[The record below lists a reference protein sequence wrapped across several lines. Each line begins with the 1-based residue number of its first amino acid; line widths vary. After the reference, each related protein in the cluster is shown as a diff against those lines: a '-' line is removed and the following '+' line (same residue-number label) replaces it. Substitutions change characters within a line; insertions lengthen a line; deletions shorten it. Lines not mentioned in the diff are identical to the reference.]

1 MRTGLL
7 ETSNHNLNGAT
18 PKSQTSRTLF
28 HQFNMSIFDNH
39 DQSTSSTIT
48 YNPESEQEAWVAIMY
63 ACMAVDG
70 EISDT
75 EIDKMCEQLV
85 LKKLFHNKDIADY
98 YQPVMKAHNLAGS
111 RSMIDNSISKIEH
124 ANRPVLFA
132 LTMEILLADGI
143 LGDNEKKIAEY
154 LSHSLELYPELAKK
168 IVEVL
173 LIKNSGNFII
183 VN

>member
-1 MRTGLL
+1 
-7 ETSNHNLNGAT
+7 
-18 PKSQTSRTLF
+18 
-28 HQFNMSIFDNH
+28 MSIFDTH
-39 DQSTSSTIT
+39 IQPTASTIT
-48 YNPESEQEAWVAIMY
+48 YKPESEQEAWIAIMY

-85 LKKLFHNKDIADY
+85 LKKSFHNKDIADY
-98 YQPVMKAHNLAGS
+98 YEPVMKAHNLVGS
-111 RSMIDNSISKIEH
+111 RSMIDNSISIIEQ

-154 LSHSLELYPELAKK
+154 LSNALELDHELAKK
-168 IVEVL
+168 IVDVL

>member
-1 MRTGLL
+1 M
-7 ETSNHNLNGAT
+7 
-18 PKSQTSRTLF
+18 PKSQMSRILK
-28 HQFNMSIFDNH
+28 HVSCMSIFDTH
-39 DQSTSSTIT
+39 VQSTNSPIT
-48 YNPESEQEAWVAIMY
+48 YTPESEQEAWIAIMY

-85 LKKLFHNKDIADY
+85 LKKLFYNKDIADY

-111 RSMIDNSISKIEH
+111 RSMIDNSISVIKEES
-124 ANRPVLFA
+124 RPVLFA

-154 LSHSLELYPELAKK
+154 LSNSLELNPELAKK
-168 IVEVL
+168 IVDVL